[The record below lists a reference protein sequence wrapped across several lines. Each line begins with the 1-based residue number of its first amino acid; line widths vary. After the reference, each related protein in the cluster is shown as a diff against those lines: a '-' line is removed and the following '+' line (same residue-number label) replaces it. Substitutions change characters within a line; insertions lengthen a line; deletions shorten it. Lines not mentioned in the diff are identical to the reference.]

1 MRFIGS
7 RGDYY
12 RSYYYRTKELYR
24 INYQEKKIKQREN
37 EKLYEEYGGEEK
49 FYKNELIRLGFL
61 VIKKKE

>member
-24 INYQEKKIKQREN
+24 INYQEKKLRKREN
-37 EKLYEEYGGEEK
+37 DETYKEYGGESAY
-49 FYKNELIRLGFL
+49 YKNELVKLGFL
-61 VIKKKE
+61 VINKKE

>member
-24 INYQEKKIKQREN
+24 INYQEKKERKREN
-37 EKLYEEYGGEEK
+37 DELYKEFGGEEK
-49 FYKNELIRLGFL
+49 YYKNELVKLGFL
-61 VIKKKE
+61 VINKKE